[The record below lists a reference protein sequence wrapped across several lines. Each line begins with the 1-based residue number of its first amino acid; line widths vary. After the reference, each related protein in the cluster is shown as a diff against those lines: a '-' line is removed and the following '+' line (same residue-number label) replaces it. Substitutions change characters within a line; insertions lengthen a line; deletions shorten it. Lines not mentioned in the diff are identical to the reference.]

1 MNPPRQGV
9 QQDPVQV
16 AGKALLLYTY
26 SLFKTGEI
34 HDLNNDAW
42 QRPISKLQEALELLI
57 KRERQGITIVVYE
70 GVVMINS
77 NALWLDHGSTEQA
90 EELEKWLAQKEA
102 GGIAF
107 AELPSEDQLRRFF
120 FTCSRHRLPAGC
132 KDPMAHVGEAVAAA
146 GVEKIRM
153 VQRPIRLEG
162 VGRGVRGVA
171 TLWHYA
177 KCMAALEDLVTR
189 APVDPKPFR
198 RIAQELMDACAVEQ
212 DLLCGIILQ
221 GGARSPGRE
230 AIDVGILCGSVA
242 RGLGL
247 SAIEC
252 VELTEA
258 GLAHGAG
265 RAYPNPAPRVF
276 TEAEAM
282 GVLALRQL
290 QDCYRVTAPLAHR
303 VAVSLEHAIGPQ
315 GVGPPYLA
323 GPPDPSLST
332 QLVALARA
340 WLALVR
346 GADDTPAISPLAAAV
361 ALLKRPPPQV
371 DAGLARL
378 FVATVGLLPCGTL
391 VELSNGD
398 VGVVADI
405 DHLRGRT
412 VYRQRPPPVC
422 GPRTIWV
429 ERMRTAE
436 GRVVPERRARI
447 ALGADNGEGGTWM
460 VLRTLDPAPH
470 RDLIMRALVRRPAT
484 VVAQM
489 GLR

>member
-1 MNPPRQGV
+1 
-9 QQDPVQV
+9 
-16 AGKALLLYTY
+16 
-26 SLFKTGEI
+26 
-34 HDLNNDAW
+34 
-42 QRPISKLQEALELLI
+42 
-57 KRERQGITIVVYE
+57 
-70 GVVMINS
+70 
-77 NALWLDHGSTEQA
+77 
-90 EELEKWLAQKEA
+90 
-102 GGIAF
+102 
-107 AELPSEDQLRRFF
+107 
-120 FTCSRHRLPAGC
+120 
-132 KDPMAHVGEAVAAA
+132 MAHVGEAVAAA

-162 VGRGVRGVA
+162 VGRGVVGWRRSGTTPSA
-171 TLWHYA
+171 WRRWKTWSPG
-177 KCMAALEDLVTR
+177 R
-189 APVDPKPFR
+189 RWIPKPFR

-258 GLAHGAG
+258 VAHGAG

-315 GVGPPYLA
+315 GVGPRTWRGRRIRACRRSSSPSPARGWPGARRRRHAGDLAAGRPPSRCSSGRRPRWMRA
-323 GPPDPSLST
+323 GP
-332 QLVALARA
+332 ALRRHGGPLRDAGRALQRGRGGGGRHHRPPARA
-340 WLALVR
+340 ARSIGSARPRVR
-346 GADDTPAISPLAAAV
+346 AADDL
-361 ALLKRPPPQV
+361 
-371 DAGLARL
+371 G
-378 FVATVGLLPCGTL
+378 
-391 VELSNGD
+391 
-398 VGVVADI
+398 
-405 DHLRGRT
+405 RG
-412 VYRQRPPPVC
+412 
-422 GPRTIWV
+422 
-429 ERMRTAE
+429 MRTAE

-447 ALGADNGEGGTWM
+447 ALGADNG
-460 VLRTLDPAPH
+460 RAAPGWCCAPSI
-470 RDLIMRALVRRPAT
+470 RRPTETSLIMRALVRRPAT